1 MHLKRV
7 WVRKASVREK
17 KKKLMLNRE
26 KVLNEV
32 KSEGKKEDCSRGHD
46 GEYIYFSGTL
56 RQANHGFNKTL

>member
-1 MHLKRV
+1 
-7 WVRKASVREK
+7 
-17 KKKLMLNRE
+17 MLNRE

>member
-7 WVRKASVREK
+7 WVRKASVRK
-17 KKKLMLNRE
+17 KNNLMLNGE

-32 KSEGKKEDCSRGHD
+32 KGEGKKEDCSRGHD
-46 GEYIYFSGTL
+46 GEYIYCSGTL